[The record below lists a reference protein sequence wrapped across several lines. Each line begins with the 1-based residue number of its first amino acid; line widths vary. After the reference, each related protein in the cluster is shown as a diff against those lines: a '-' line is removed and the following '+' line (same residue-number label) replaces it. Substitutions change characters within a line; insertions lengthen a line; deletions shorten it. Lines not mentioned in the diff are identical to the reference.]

1 MYDLTKSPE
10 YFDKDIDFQ
19 VKYDGLW
26 HSIEVKWDNR
36 IAETGNMFIETIT
49 DLDRER
55 AGWFT
60 FC

>member
-26 HSIEVKWDNR
+26 HSIEVKWDSR

-49 DLDRER
+49 DLD
-55 AGWFT
+55 
-60 FC
+60 

>member
-1 MYDLTKSPE
+1 MYDLTKSQE

-26 HSIEVKWDNR
+26 HSIEVKWDSR
-36 IAETGNMFIETIT
+36 IAETGNMFIETVT
-49 DLDRER
+49 DLDKER
-55 AGWFT
+55 AGWFI